1 MPKKYFIIE
10 LSEGVEIYV
19 YFETANGLIVSFVVK
34 LVLKVGKKYHDVVRF
49 DSGHGCPHKDILDV
63 DGNVKKK
70 VWFALLDN
78 KQGLD
83 LGIRDLKDNYEMYIE
98 RFKKWLK
105 K

>member
-1 MPKKYFIIE
+1 M
-10 LSEGVEIYV
+10 
-19 YFETANGLIVSFVVK
+19 
-34 LVLKVGKKYHDVVRF
+34 
-49 DSGHGCPHKDILDV
+49 

-70 VWFALLDN
+70 VWFDLLDN